1 MIREILI
8 PPDPLHCYSN
18 LRSPGGNADSETKA
32 GAEHQLSPADE
43 GIRDTSGPT
52 TDPPTPVKL
61 KIAALIMVY
70 QLAVVQ
76 AQQVEN
82 VCLEVVDVD
91 GLVDGVKA
99 DLVGRADGLAG
110 PDAVSGHPD
119 W

>member
-1 MIREILI
+1 
-8 PPDPLHCYSN
+8 
-18 LRSPGGNADSETKA
+18 
-32 GAEHQLSPADE
+32 
-43 GIRDTSGPT
+43 
-52 TDPPTPVKL
+52 
-61 KIAALIMVY
+61 MVY

-99 DLVGRADGLAG
+99 DLVGRAHGLAG

-119 W
+119 CEGVDVVVAADRAFLLPGYLHLDHVNDCGPSLLALI